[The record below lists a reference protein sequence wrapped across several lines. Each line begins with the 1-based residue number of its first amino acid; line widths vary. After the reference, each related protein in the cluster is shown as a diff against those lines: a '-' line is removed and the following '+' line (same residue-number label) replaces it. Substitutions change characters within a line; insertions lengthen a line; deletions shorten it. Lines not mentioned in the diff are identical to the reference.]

1 MHRIMKLI
9 VTHFLIFLLAFLGIQ
24 GYKIYQAFKIKHL
37 LNVWKKKYHPFPTK
51 KEPEY
56 GSFLFLLDNS
66 FGYIVCLFV
75 NFICI
80 SSYKEFTIFI

>member
-24 GYKIYQAFKIKHL
+24 GYKKYQAFKIKNL

-51 KEPEY
+51 KRP
-56 GSFLFLLDNS
+56 
-66 FGYIVCLFV
+66 
-75 NFICI
+75 
-80 SSYKEFTIFI
+80 

>member
-24 GYKIYQAFKIKHL
+24 GYKKYQAFKIKHL

-51 KEPEY
+51 GAVALMIK
-56 GSFLFLLDNS
+56 
-66 FGYIVCLFV
+66 
-75 NFICI
+75 
-80 SSYKEFTIFI
+80 